1 MTVLKRIGSATL
13 FLALL
18 LVSNIFGLGQP
29 EAELRDMSDRAK
41 EALNKG
47 DFPEAIRLYDDLARA
62 LPHLAGLKMNLGM
75 AYYLNGDLERAIPP
89 LESAVEA
96 DPALTPAWMF
106 LGASCLE
113 TGDFKRAVTALK
125 KYREQNPDDT
135 NGMQM
140 LADAMVAAELYE
152 EALPLLD
159 ALRAKTPENP
169 RVWYGL
175 GRTYEGLATGWFEE
189 LAETAYESAYWFAL
203 IADSRVA
210 QQQNS
215 SAFFFYKKA
224 LEKKPTFRGIHYAI
238 SRIYRNTDH
247 ADWAEVEERR
257 EGELGAPDCDT
268 EKFVCL
274 FLEGKLVELLEAARA
289 EESTP
294 EALYWGVQAANQL
307 ALASFGALMKLPD
320 SVGIHELRA
329 EIHRNQGRHW
339 ESVKE
344 WQAALKVT
352 PDNPKLRREL
362 ALSLYLN
369 RNYDDA
375 MTQVQNLLTEAP
387 EDAQLNFLAGDIL
400 LYEQKVEQAVP
411 FLEKAVK
418 LNPNSLG
425 SQSSLGRAYM
435 HLNEAEKAIPHLQAA
450 LPGDEDGSL
459 HFQLGRAYQ
468 RVGDRE
474 KARETMGEYQK
485 LRQQLSQEEATLEDE
500 VRITPP

>member
-1 MTVLKRIGSATL
+1 MMTL
-13 FLALL
+13 FRTILATFLFLVLL
-18 LVSNIFGLGQP
+18 PTLHPTGFAQP
-29 EAELRDMSDRAK
+29 DAELRDKSDRAK
-41 EALNKG
+41 EALGKG

-96 DPALTPAWMF
+96 EPALAVAWMF
-106 LGASCLE
+106 LGASRLE

-140 LADAMVAAELYE
+140 LADAMIATELYE
-152 EALPLLD
+152 EALPLLN

-169 RVWYGL
+169 RIWYGL
-175 GRTYEGLATGWFEE
+175 GRIYEGLATGWFEE
-189 LAETAYESAYWFAL
+189 LAETAHESAYWFAL

-257 EGELGAPDCDT
+257 EGELGPPDCET

-274 FLEGKLVELLEAARA
+274 FLEGKLVELLRAAEA
-289 EESTP
+289 ESSP
-294 EALYWGVQAANQL
+294 EALYWRVQAANQL

-344 WQAALKVT
+344 WQAALKVH
-352 PDNPKLRREL
+352 PGNPKLRREL
-362 ALSLYLN
+362 AVSLYLN
-369 RNYDDA
+369 RSYDEA
-375 MTQVQNLLTEAP
+375 MTEVQALLKEVP

-411 FLEKAVK
+411 FLEKSVK
-418 LNPNSLG
+418 LNPDSLG

-450 LPGDEDGSL
+450 LPADEDGSL

-468 RVGDRE
+468 RLGDRE
-474 KARETMGEYQK
+474 KAREVMAEYQK
-485 LRQQLSQEEATLEDE
+485 LKQQLSQEEATLEDE